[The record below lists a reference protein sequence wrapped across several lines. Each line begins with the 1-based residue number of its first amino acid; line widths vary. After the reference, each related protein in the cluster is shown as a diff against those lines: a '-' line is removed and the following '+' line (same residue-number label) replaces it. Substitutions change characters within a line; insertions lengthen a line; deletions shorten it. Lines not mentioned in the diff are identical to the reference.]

1 MSPMTPDESEKIA
14 QLIASLPNDRLLEQ
28 CQTQQQQAEWHN
40 ARTNQQMIADC
51 WRAKFMKEFGDPIAD
66 ALEQGTISQHK
77 HDLINLRVNLYREQW
92 QLIKIAHPHIQA
104 WHQAIYQ
111 QTQKHPRFFHFVPFW
126 PKLFSPGFKTAYP
139 FATAYSLFSQT
150 LEEEVNAPIEWS
162 LEPYYDVPVKKWR
175 TATGL
180 LKEQVENL
188 NEDGSYPEGKPL
200 QVQQLKNQLVY
211 NKVTFSW
218 LGFTLWVCQVVAIKN
233 PGIRK
238 QSTAF
243 HRALAEYYKMGI
255 RASRSVRGFAWHK
268 GEQVPSTQYGGTYR
282 KSG

>member
-1 MSPMTPDESEKIA
+1 MNPSNGDEYEQIA
-14 QLIASLPNDRLLEQ
+14 QLIASLPSDRLLEQ
-28 CQTQQQQAEWHN
+28 CQSPQQQAEWHN
-40 ARTNQQMIADC
+40 TRTNQQMIADC
-51 WRAKFMKEFGDPIAD
+51 WRSKYIRRSGDPIAD
-66 ALEQGTISQHK
+66 ALDPGKISQHK

-92 QLIKIAHPHIQA
+92 QLIKIANASLQV

-111 QTQKHPRFFHFVPFW
+111 HSQKHPKFFYILPFW
-126 PKLFSPGFKTAYP
+126 HKLLSPGFKTPYP
-139 FATAYSLFSQT
+139 FATPWELFSKT

-175 TATGL
+175 TAAGL
-180 LKEQVENL
+180 LKEQLENL
-188 NEDGSYPEGKPL
+188 NKDGSYQELKGS
-200 QVQQLKNQLVY
+200 QEIQLKNQLVY

-218 LGFTLWVCQVVAIKN
+218 FGFTLFICQFVALKN
-233 PGIRK
+233 PVIR
-238 QSTAF
+238 QQYTTF
-243 HRALAEYYKMGI
+243 NRALTEYYKMGI

>member
-14 QLIASLPNDRLLEQ
+14 QLIASLPSDRLLEQ
-28 CQTQQQQAEWHN
+28 CQTPQQQAEWHN
-40 ARTNQQMIADC
+40 SRMNQQMIADC
-51 WRAKFMKEFGDPIAD
+51 WRSKFIEKFSDPIAD
-66 ALEQGTISQHK
+66 ALEQGKISQHK
-77 HDLINLRVNLYREQW
+77 HDLINSRVNLYREQW

-111 QTQKHPRFFHFVPFW
+111 QTQKHPIFF
-126 PKLFSPGFKTAYP
+126 KLWHKFFSPGFKNPYP
-139 FATAYSLFSQT
+139 FASFWELFSQT

-188 NEDGSYPEGKPL
+188 NADGSYQEVKPSTGDK
-200 QVQQLKNQLVY
+200 LKNQLVY

-218 LGFTLWVCQVVAIKN
+218 LGFTLFVCQFIAVQN

-255 RASRSVRGFAWHK
+255 RASRAVRGFAWYK

-282 KSG
+282 KSS